1 MNHAVVF
8 RYAILVISALAM
20 VTGILIAVGVLVP
33 TNLPGQFGVLMGIV
47 IFLYGAYRFAVTY
60 FKRTN

>member
-1 MNHAVVF
+1 MNQPVVL
-8 RYAILVISALAM
+8 RYTILVISALAM

-33 TNLPGQFGVLMGIV
+33 KNLPGQFGVLMGIV